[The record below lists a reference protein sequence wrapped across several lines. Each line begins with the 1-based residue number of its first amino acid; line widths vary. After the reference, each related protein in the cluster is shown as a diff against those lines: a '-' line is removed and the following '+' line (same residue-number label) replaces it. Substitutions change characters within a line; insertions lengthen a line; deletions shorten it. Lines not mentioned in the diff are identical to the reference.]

1 MITCGNKASH
11 VSGQAE
17 QHATTAA
24 VRQCYANRYRR
35 GLSLIEHAP
44 EVPVTLTTFA
54 KYQGTQ
60 RGNYC
65 TLPSIDVEI
74 VKRPPLCAYRG
85 WGESRSETPCGKE
98 LVWFKEGSYGL
109 GKHVHADGST
119 DHSAQSHGVCRYC
132 GANGFDE
139 ISHHQHAYSDETECA
154 RCGGINGY
162 GIGD

>member
-1 MITCGNKASH
+1 MITCGNRKAHNGST
-11 VSGQAE
+11 G
-17 QHATTAA
+17 QHATTGG
-24 VRQCYANRYRR
+24 VRECYATRYQ
-35 GLSLIEHAP
+35 AK
-44 EVPVTLTTFA
+44 EVPAVVTTFA
-54 KYQGTQ
+54 KWKGTQ

-65 TLPSIDVEI
+65 TLPSIDVPI
-74 VKRPPLCAYRG
+74 VKLPSLCAYRG
-85 WGESRSETPCGKE
+85 YGETRSDTPCGKE
-98 LVWFKEGSYGL
+98 LVWDKAGSYGM

-139 ISHHQHAYSDETECA
+139 ISHHQRAYSDETECS